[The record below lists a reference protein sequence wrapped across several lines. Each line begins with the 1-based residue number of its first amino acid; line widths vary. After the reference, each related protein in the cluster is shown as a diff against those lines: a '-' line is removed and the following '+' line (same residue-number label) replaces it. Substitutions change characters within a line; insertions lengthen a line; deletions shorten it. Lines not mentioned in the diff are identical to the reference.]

1 MRGLLVA
8 GLMAVSPLAMAAPA
22 MAQGANDPAPRVAAQ
37 KEAMKA
43 FDFLD
48 GEWRGPAKTLLPDGS
63 WHTITQ
69 TERVGPMLDGTV
81 KVIEGKGYE
90 ADGRVSFN
98 AFAVISYN
106 PDSKAYSMRSY
117 AAGRAGDYAIAPTP
131 TGFTWDIPAGPN
143 MTIHYEATVKDGVWT
158 EVGTRVFKSGGEPV
172 KFIELSVTRL
182 ADTAWPLAGS
192 VTPN

>member
-1 MRGLLVA
+1 MRGVLLA
-8 GLMAVSPLAMAAPA
+8 GLMAVAPPA
-22 MAQGANDPAPRVAAQ
+22 MAQGTYDPAPRIAAQ

-48 GEWRGPAKTLLPDGS
+48 GEWRGPAKTLLSDGS
-63 WHTITQ
+63 WHTLTQ

-90 ADGRVSFN
+90 ADGQVSFN

-182 ADTAWPLAGS
+182 GDTAWPAGGS
-192 VTPN
+192 VTRE

>member
-1 MRGLLVA
+1 MRGILVA
-8 GLMAVSPLAMAAPA
+8 GLMAVAPLAMAAPA
-22 MAQGANDPAPRVAAQ
+22 MAQGAYDPAPRIAAQ

-48 GEWRGPAKTLLPDGS
+48 GEWRGPAKTLLPNGS
-63 WHTITQ
+63 WHTLTQ

-106 PDSKAYSMRSY
+106 PDTKTYAMRSY
-117 AAGRAGDYAIAPTP
+117 TAGRQGDYAIVPTP
-131 TGFTWDIPAGPN
+131 TGFTWEIPAGPN
-143 MTIHYEATVKDGVWT
+143 MTIHYEATVKDGSWT
-158 EVGTRVFKSGGEPV
+158 EVGTRVMKSGGDPV
-172 KFIELSVTRL
+172 KFIEFTVKRF
-182 ADTAWPLAGS
+182 ADATWPLQGS
-192 VTPN
+192 VAPN

>member
-1 MRGLLVA
+1 MRGVIVA
-8 GLMAVSPLAMAAPA
+8 GLMAVAPLAIAAPA
-22 MAQGANDPAPRVAAQ
+22 LAQGAYDPAPRIAAQ
-37 KEAMKA
+37 KEAMRA

-48 GEWRGPAKTLLPDGS
+48 GEWRGPAKTLLQDGS

-69 TERVGPMLDGTV
+69 TERVGSMLDGTV
-81 KVIEGKGYE
+81 KVIEGRGYE

-117 AAGRAGDYAIAPTP
+117 AAGRAGDYVIAPTA

-158 EVGTRVFKSGGEPV
+158 EVGTRVFKNGGEPV

-182 ADTAWPLAGS
+182 GDTGWPAGGVVS
-192 VTPN
+192 AQ